1 MNYLNLIRYK
11 NLIFIAFL
19 MCLMH
24 YCVVNPWLSVFG
36 ISHQLSGLMFG
47 LLVLGTVFISA
58 GGYVI
63 NDYFDTK
70 IDALNRPEKV
80 IVGNTVS
87 KETASLL
94 HQIFSVVGVLAGLA
108 VAFLVKSLTLGLIFI
123 MVPGLLWFYSAS
135 YKRQFLIGNIVVAFS
150 AALIPITVLLPEMSL
165 LTQYY
170 HLQDLVHT
178 PIIPTLYIWICGFAL
193 FAFLT
198 TFIREIIKD
207 MEDEYGDR
215 EQECRTMA
223 VVLGLKKTK
232 IVVTGLIVIT
242 LLALSAVV
250 FRFIHFPVDT
260 ISSKYFIF
268 GLLLPFLYLL
278 YLLFRAKTPSDYGQA
293 STFVK
298 FIMIL
303 GSLYSVVLYL
313 LLSINFNIA
322 IFGVFQLITK

>member
-1 MNYLNLIRYK
+1 MKYLNLIRYK

-24 YCVVNPWLSVFG
+24 YCVVNPWLAVFG
-36 ISHQLSGLMFG
+36 VSHQLSGLMFG
-47 LLVLGTVFISA
+47 LLVFGTVCISA
-58 GGYVI
+58 GGYII

-87 KETASLL
+87 RETASLL

-108 VAFLVKSLTLGLIFI
+108 VAFLVKSLTLAFIFI

-135 YKRQFLIGNIVVAFS
+135 YKRQFLIGNLVVSFS
-150 AALIPITVLLPEMSL
+150 AALIPIIVLMPELSL
-165 LTQYY
+165 LMQYY
-170 HLQDLVHT
+170 YIDDLVRT
-178 PIIPTLYIWICGFAL
+178 PIIPTLYMWICGFSV

-215 EQECRTMA
+215 EQECRTMP
-223 VVLGLKKTK
+223 VVLGLKKTRI
-232 IVVTGLIVIT
+232 IVIGLIILT
-242 LLALSAVV
+242 LAALSIVA

-260 ISSKYFIF
+260 ISTKYFIF
-268 GLLLPFLYLL
+268 GLLLPFLYLV
-278 YLLFRAKTPSDYGQA
+278 YLLFKAKTPSDYGQA

-303 GSLYSVVLYL
+303 GSLYSVILYL
-313 LLSINFNIA
+313 LLSINFKLA
-322 IFGVFQLITK
+322 IFGVFQLTAK

>member
-11 NLIFIAFL
+11 NLIFIVFL

-24 YCVVNPWLSVFG
+24 YCVVNPWLAVFG
-36 ISHQLSGLMFG
+36 VSHQLSGMMFG
-47 LLVLGTVFISA
+47 LLVFGTMCISA
-58 GGYVI
+58 GGYII

-80 IVGNTVS
+80 IVGNTIS
-87 KETASLL
+87 RKTASLM
-94 HQIFSVVGVLAGLA
+94 HQIFSAVGVLAGLT

-135 YKRQFLIGNIVVAFS
+135 YKRQFLIGNLVVAFS
-150 AALIPITVLLPEMSL
+150 AALIPIIVLMPEMSL
-165 LTQYY
+165 LMQHYY
-170 HLQDLVHT
+170 VEDLIRT
-178 PIIPTLYIWICGFAL
+178 PIIPTLYIWICGFSA

-232 IVVTGLIVIT
+232 IVVIGLIVLT
-242 LLALSAVV
+242 LLLLSFFG
-250 FRFIHFPVDT
+250 FRFINFSVDT
-260 ISSKYFIF
+260 ISTKYFIF
-268 GLLLPFLYLL
+268 GLLLPFLYLV
-278 YLLFRAKTPSDYGQA
+278 YLLFKAKTPSDYGQA

-303 GSLYSVVLYL
+303 GSLYSAILYL
-313 LLSINFNIA
+313 LLSINFKLA
-322 IFGVFQLITK
+322 IFGVFQLTAK

>member
-1 MNYLNLIRYK
+1 MKYLNLIRYK
-11 NLIFIAFL
+11 NLIFITFL

-24 YCVVNPWLSVFG
+24 YCVINPWLSAFG
-36 ISHQLSGLMFG
+36 VSHQLSGLMFA

-135 YKRQFLIGNIVVAFS
+135 YKRQFLIGNIVVAFC
-150 AALIPITVLLPEMSL
+150 AALIPIIVLLPEMSL
-165 LTQYY
+165 LMEYY
-170 HLQDLVHT
+170 YVADLAHT
-178 PIIPTLYIWICGFAL
+178 PIIPTLYMWICGFSL

-215 EQECRTMA
+215 EQECRTIA

-232 IVVTGLIVIT
+232 IVVIGLIVMT
-242 LLALSAVV
+242 VLVLSAVV

-260 ISSKYFIF
+260 ISSNYFIF

-293 STFVK
+293 STFIK